1 MHAVINTRN
10 FIFAPSLHGR
20 THVYRQT
27 ENKRE
32 IRRTRADGFTL
43 TDLWRPRCRRGWG
56 RSWASNGTKVQQVV
70 QGQRWEQQQG
80 VGVTAGSAGKDN
92 QGGAE
97 LSTALKEATRRRNLT
112 LQLRHTQ
119 HCLAIVF
126 VIQFQLSNFI
136 S

>member
-1 MHAVINTRN
+1 MEERMFTGRQKTKEKLGEQEQMASLWL
-10 FIFAPSLHGR
+10 IFGDH
-20 THVYRQT
+20 TV
-27 ENKRE
+27 E
-32 IRRTRADGFTL
+32 GFGGEAG
-43 TDLWRPRCRRGWG
+43 P
-56 RSWASNGTKVQQVV
+56 AMEAKVQQVV